1 MKGTKMPKSKK
12 DPKPKPKPN
21 TNNPTT
27 TTKNNTNTPNWPPL
41 RPLVP
46 SSDLALTPLIHDQ
59 IYLIPNFLTAALC
72 KTYVSF
78 LASLPFITT
87 PGRPKK
93 DEAVRVND
101 RFQIEDAVFA
111 DMLWRSTAL
120 RELVMTGRMEDDDYG
135 EDGEQEKRTKTRE
148 LWGGDALGLNANIR
162 VYRYTRGQFF
172 AQHCE
177 FLSFLPRRVY
187 VCFSSNHEK

>member
-1 MKGTKMPKSKK
+1 
-12 DPKPKPKPN
+12 
-21 TNNPTT
+21 
-27 TTKNNTNTPNWPPL
+27 
-41 RPLVP
+41 
-46 SSDLALTPLIHDQ
+46 
-59 IYLIPNFLTAALC
+59 
-72 KTYVSF
+72 
-78 LASLPFITT
+78 
-87 PGRPKK
+87 
-93 DEAVRVND
+93 
-101 RFQIEDAVFA
+101 
-111 DMLWRSTAL
+111 
-120 RELVMTGRMEDDDYG
+120 MTGRMEDDDYG